1 MLYDPVMVQPMRD
14 EMKELGFVEL
24 TTANDVHQHLKGLK
38 GTALVFVNSVCGCAA
53 GGARPA
59 LRIAL
64 QTSDKKPDKLL
75 TVFAGQDRDATNA
88 ARGYF
93 VGVPPSSP
101 AMALI
106 KDGDVVHMIERHHIE
121 GNMPDTIAKSLRA
134 AFAQYC

>member
-1 MLYDPVMVQPMRD
+1 MLYDPVLVQPMRD
-14 EMKELGFVEL
+14 EVTELGFVEL
-24 TTANDVHQHLKGLK
+24 KTPDEVHQHLKNLK

-59 LRIAL
+59 LRVAL
-64 QTSDKKPDKLL
+64 QTSEKKPAKLL
-75 TVFAGQDRDATNA
+75 TVFAGQDRDATNT
-88 ARGYF
+88 ARSYF

-101 AMALI
+101 AMALL

-121 GNMPDTIAKSLRA
+121 GNMPETIAKSLRA